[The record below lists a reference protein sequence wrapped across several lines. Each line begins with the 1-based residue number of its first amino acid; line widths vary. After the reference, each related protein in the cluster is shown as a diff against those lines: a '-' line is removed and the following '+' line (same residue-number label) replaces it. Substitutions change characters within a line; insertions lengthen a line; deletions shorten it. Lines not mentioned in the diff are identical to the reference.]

1 MRGREQDPGDGWDG
15 WRRSQ
20 KGVAHRCYIESGQ
33 TPRGAQAIPFPEVRV
48 RVGLLLGLAV
58 LLAIVWVVSFI
69 VFHVAGLLIHLLL
82 ILAVVFLILQLFT
95 GKKL

>member
-1 MRGREQDPGDGWDG
+1 M
-15 WRRSQ
+15 
-20 KGVAHRCYIESGQ
+20 
-33 TPRGAQAIPFPEVRV
+33 
-48 RVGLLLGLAV
+48 RVGPLLGLAV
-58 LLAIVWVVSFI
+58 LLATVWVVSFI